1 METGRSLFYSPC
13 LQNISSNASVTS
25 IEIYLPTSIAQ
36 SAATASCFSRFKH
49 TSTFLGHADLDEFFF
64 APRSGKTFQNNDNN
78 DLHNNNFSAV
88 NSLLRFVRKR
98 FALQPRAPALAFT
111 PVSMI
116 SCERARWMKGG
127 LTDLPPSAFTADLP
141 YVQLPRLGRQNSS
154 EPGVIYEVKLIARSS
169 AAGFLFT
176 HFMPQV
182 TEIPLSNY
190 EAMKLCCF

>member
-111 PVSMI
+111 PV
-116 SCERARWMKGG
+116 
-127 LTDLPPSAFTADLP
+127 TFTADLP

-176 HFMPQV
+176 HFMPQ
-182 TEIPLSNY
+182 
-190 EAMKLCCF
+190 